1 MCVCVRV
8 CLGRAGDGERKK
20 FLEETFTFFEK
31 FKRKEIEEEQ
41 HLEFD
46 FSSILT
52 RSRERTKSV
61 PILVSIFFSSQVR
74 IFLEQKTFFHSRH
87 NQRCPQFLGNIKIQ
101 LDPVNK
107 NVY

>member
-1 MCVCVRV
+1 MCACVRV
-8 CLGRAGDGERKK
+8 CLGRVGDGERKN

-61 PILVSIFFSSQVR
+61 PILVSFFFQVR
-74 IFLEQKTFFHSRH
+74 FECF
-87 NQRCPQFLGNIKIQ
+87 
-101 LDPVNK
+101 
-107 NVY
+107 